1 MDAYWDSAQPV
12 FIFSADMWQIIWT
25 KTAASMY
32 VGQQVLGKCKDV
44 EKEVEN
50 YGITGKWNIVI
61 NAETGDVDKVMKSG
75 DNILKFPVYSL
86 N

>member
-1 MDAYWDSAQPV
+1 
-12 FIFSADMWQIIWT
+12 
-25 KTAASMY
+25 
-32 VGQQVLGKCKDV
+32 VLGKCKDV